1 MHMLKM
7 TALGF
12 AVLIVIF
19 ALAYAVNR
27 RAGREVLNGLRVFLI
42 VWAMVCLWNGYTG
55 VVKAG
60 YSVLAELAV
69 HVVVFGLPALCAWL
83 AARQI
88 DRRQSIT
95 RQ

>member
-1 MHMLKM
+1 MHMLMM

-12 AVLIVIF
+12 AVLIVVF
-19 ALAYAVNR
+19 GLSYAVNR
-27 RAGREVLNGLRVFLI
+27 SKGRPVLNGLRIFLI
-42 VWAMVCLWNGYTG
+42 VWALVSLWNGYTG
-55 VVKAG
+55 VTKAG

-83 AARQI
+83 LARKLDQ
-88 DRRQSIT
+88 IT

>member
-1 MHMLKM
+1 MHMLMM

-12 AVLIVIF
+12 AVLGVIF
-19 ALAYAVNR
+19 ALAYTINR
-27 RAGREVLNGLRVFLI
+27 RAGRPVLNGLRVFLI
-42 VWAMVCLWNGYTG
+42 VWALVSLWNGYTG

-83 AARQI
+83 LARRVSQ
-88 DRRQSIT
+88 
-95 RQ
+95 